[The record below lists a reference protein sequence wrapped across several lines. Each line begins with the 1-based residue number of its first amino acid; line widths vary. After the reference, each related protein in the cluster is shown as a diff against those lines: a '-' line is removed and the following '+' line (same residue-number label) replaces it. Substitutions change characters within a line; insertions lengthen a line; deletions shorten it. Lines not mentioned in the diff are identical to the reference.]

1 MIEELKEITIKNAGF
16 KIENRGDCVLL
27 SEIIHEKTDEYVSY
41 NTIRRFFGLIAYV
54 KPNQSTLNTI
64 AKFNGYI
71 NYAHYIKIAPNKVY
85 WSEKEKLYS
94 LINGKPDDIVL
105 YINSLKFKNEFEL
118 DFIIS
123 LCRELIYLNKLEVFE
138 QVLNS
143 NYFNYNTLN
152 YSEILHFGNSIG
164 ALLRTN
170 RKFKRKLLLNINF
183 LNFVYCIY
191 VDYSSINGYYGE
203 WSTYVFAKSTDTQ
216 MKCFAQAIIQLK
228 NYLNGQKVS
237 YTYFKPIDTSNFHPI
252 LQGRIYTIQLLSSG
266 FYLDDLT
273 QLVEKNSKNNEDTF
287 LLDFFYEPI
296 TIAILSKDFELMNAI
311 IKVLSNKKIKLKY
324 YHEHHHN
331 LYKLMNLIFLRWE
344 NKIENK
350 KVNLKI
356 KDSDLEFKYSYS
368 EFIHLFVLILKYHNE
383 SENNQ
388 ILNEFIEISE
398 KINFPFISQRYLINY
413 FN

>member
-64 AKFNGYI
+64 AKFNGYN
-71 NYAHYIKIAPNKVY
+71 NYAHYIKIAPNKAY

-105 YINSLKFKNEFEL
+105 YINSSKFKNEFEL

-164 ALLRTN
+164 ALLKTN

-216 MKCFAQAIIQLK
+216 IKCFAQAILQLK

-237 YTYFKPIDTSNFHPI
+237 YTYFKSIDTSNFHPI

-296 TIAILSKDFELMNAI
+296 TIAMLSKDFELMNAI
-311 IKVLSNKKIKLKY
+311 INVLSNKKIKLKY

-331 LYKLMNLIFLRWE
+331 LYKLMVMFFLKWNNKGE
-344 NKIENK
+344 NT
-350 KVNLKI
+350 NLKF
-356 KDSDLEFKYSYS
+356 KKESYNLKFKYSYR
-368 EFIHLFVLILKYHNE
+368 EFIGFFILIIKYQG
-383 SENNQ
+383 ENKK
-388 ILNEFIEISE
+388 IISNEFDEISK
-398 KINFPFISQRYLINY
+398 KINYPLLSIDYLFNY
-413 FN
+413 FK